1 MEVPVAA
8 VLRVVILDSRDE
20 IARPSPHT
28 HKRSRVCSLF
38 SALVVTRR
46 LRLA

>member
-38 SALVVTRR
+38 SAYE
-46 LRLA
+46 